1 MGFCRGGC
9 GLDVV
14 GFFLPLHPSQI
25 FPLLLC
31 RSSMAAV
38 LLGIPTLC
46 MEHFLLS
53 FFSCAQPA
61 GLFLSPFFHI
71 PHCLCGV
78 FCPFLHTS
86 SQGPTSLAGG
96 LSCTLWWV
104 VGAAGTDCV
113 LTEAP
118 YSPCWQ
124 CLGTCTQY
132 LVILKL
138 SMRVSSLHFVWG
150 HWDAGFNMNEL
161 LLHF

>member
-1 MGFCRGGC
+1 MGNNKTKEQALKLLGKTHRSIFSGSTDTSPPPCFCSRYALSPPLQNGLLQGGC

-14 GFFLPLHPSQI
+14 VFFLPLHSSQI

-46 MEHFLLS
+46 LEHFLLS

-61 GLFLSPFFHI
+61 GLFLSPFFLI

-86 SQGPTSLAGG
+86 PQGRTSLAGG
-96 LSCTLWWV
+96 LSCTLW
-104 VGAAGTDCV
+104 
-113 LTEAP
+113 
-118 YSPCWQ
+118 
-124 CLGTCTQY
+124 
-132 LVILKL
+132 
-138 SMRVSSLHFVWG
+138 
-150 HWDAGFNMNEL
+150 
-161 LLHF
+161 